1 MKNLIL
7 KISAFYIVLFACV
20 MVVLACMTDGLLQGI
35 FAIALIY
42 VTVKHNRTFN
52 WIRYSGLSLLRLKFP
67 NNEFVNIFT
76 KKLFVEE

>member
-1 MKNLIL
+1 MNNLIL

-20 MVVLACMTDGLLQGI
+20 MTVLACMTEGILQGM

-42 VTVKHNRTFN
+42 FVIKTGAKIN

-67 NNEFVNIFT
+67 NNVFT
-76 KKLFVEE
+76 HNLFVEE